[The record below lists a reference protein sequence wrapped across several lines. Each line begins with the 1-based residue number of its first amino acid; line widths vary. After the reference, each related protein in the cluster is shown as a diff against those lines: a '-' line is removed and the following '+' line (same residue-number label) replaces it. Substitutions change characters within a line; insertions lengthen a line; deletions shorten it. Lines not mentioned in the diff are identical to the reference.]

1 MAKTGHSPRPLK
13 VSNPVFR
20 SCTLANSKTAKKR
33 ALQSEKRRQHNASR
47 RSMLRTYVKKVI
59 AAIKA
64 GDHKAATEAFA
75 VAQPILDRMA
85 TKGLIHKNKAAR
97 HKARLNARIK
107 ALAA

>member
-1 MAKTGHSPRPLK
+1 
-13 VSNPVFR
+13 
-20 SCTLANSKTAKKR
+20 LANSKSAKKR

-59 AAIKA
+59 AAIKS

-75 VAQPILDRMA
+75 AAQPIVDRMA

-97 HKARLNARIK
+97 QKARLNTKIK